1 MTGASSSMNFD
12 PPKFLSVDFHL
23 KFLPSLLWR
32 LMRAKTRKDVSPFQ
46 NHVPMEFTIVTVL
59 AVAAATWGFVAALEE
74 GSITGWIVGIPGM
87 VVLLALLINSVS
99 SARDLRPS
107 YESFRVE
114 IFLFLVLLGTT
125 IGLMVG
131 RIGFSQS
138 GWKIVLDGCGGL
150 LIGYVAGVFGGLWI
164 QRLGWIAF
172 LFRVLA
178 MPAIPGMIILDII
191 MLL

>member
-1 MTGASSSMNFD
+1 MIGASSSIRID

-32 LMRAKTRKDVSPFQ
+32 LTHARTRKDVSPFQ
-46 NHVPMEFTIVTVL
+46 NHVPMEFTILTVL
-59 AVAAATWGFVAALEE
+59 AVTAALWGFVAALEQAA
-74 GSITGWIVGIPGM
+74 IAGWIVGISGM
-87 VVLLALLINSVS
+87 AVLLGLLIHSVS

-107 YESFRVE
+107 YEWFRVE

-125 IGLMVG
+125 VGLMVG
-131 RIGFSQS
+131 RIGSAQS
-138 GWKIVLDGCGGL
+138 GWRLVLDGVGGF
-150 LIGYVAGVFGGLWI
+150 LIGYVGGVFGGLWI

-172 LFRVLA
+172 LFSVLA
-178 MPAIPGMIILDII
+178 VAAIPGMIVLDII